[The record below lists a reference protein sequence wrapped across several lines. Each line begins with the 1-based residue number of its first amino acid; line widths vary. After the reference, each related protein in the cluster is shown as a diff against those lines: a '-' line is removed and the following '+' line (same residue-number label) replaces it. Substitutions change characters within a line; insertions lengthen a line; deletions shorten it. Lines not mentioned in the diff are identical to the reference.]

1 MNKKLFA
8 WILLFCCNLMWA
20 LQFTSIKLTQN
31 QVGPYFTVWGPML
44 LSLFLL
50 FPFVWKDYKRNNRCL
65 KDILPF
71 LPLAALGAF
80 PSQVL
85 MTIGTRYSL
94 ASNAAIMVLILPV
107 LTAFLAFLIL
117 KEKMT
122 RIRWICFAVAI
133 AGVILCSTNDLKKM
147 DLGSQ
152 YALGNLII
160 FLALVG
166 NAYYNVGCKKIADK
180 FSGMEMV
187 FYTYFFMVILLTP
200 FVLYNE
206 ADTFSRMGSFTADTW
221 IGMGSL
227 TVFQN
232 FLSMVLFFIALKH
245 LEATDVALSN
255 YLITFFGLPIAAIWL
270 GEKLGTQAIL
280 GGVLVL
286 LSMLILT
293 VVESYGKKAKLELQ

>member
-1 MNKKLFA
+1 
-8 WILLFCCNLMWA
+8 
-20 LQFTSIKLTQN
+20 
-31 QVGPYFTVWGPML
+31 ML

-50 FPFVWKDYKRNNRCL
+50 FPFVAKDYKQQNRSW
-65 KDILPF
+65 KDILLF

-85 MTIGTRYSL
+85 MTAGTRYSL

-107 LTAFLAFLIL
+107 LTALLAFLLL

-122 RIRWICFAVAI
+122 KIRWICFGIAI
-133 AGVILCSTNDLKKM
+133 IGVLLCSTNDIKQM
-147 DLGSQ
+147 DLGSE
-152 YALGNLII
+152 YAFGNLLI
-160 FLALVG
+160 FIALIG
-166 NAYYNVGCKKIADK
+166 NAYYNVGCKKIAHR

-187 FYTYFFMVILLTP
+187 FYTYLIMVVLLTP
-200 FVLYNE
+200 FVFYYE
-206 ADTFSRMGSFTADTW
+206 ADTFSRIGDFTLNTW

-227 TVFQN
+227 TLFQN
-232 FLSMVLFFIALKH
+232 FLSMVLFFIALKN

-280 GGVLVL
+280 GGTLVL
-286 LSMLILT
+286 GSMLLLT
-293 VVESYGKKAKLELQ
+293 LVENFSKKNKLKLQ